1 MIRYLRKCI
10 DQLTWH
16 FSAATLFA
24 KVPTARFVAS
34 DYNCVSCSKKL
45 KVLKTHTKTA
55 ATLEIGLVRF
65 HETIKHCDSCSSIYR
80 CDEPRKLVPHGC
92 KSGFDVLVYV
102 GMAVLVECKNE
113 KLIKAELKSC
123 NIPIS
128 IRQIGN
134 LAKKFIVYLALA
146 HKQSRGKI
154 KDLLLARGG
163 YILHLDGTC
172 EGDSPHLMSALDG
185 IAQIVLDNIKIP
197 SEKADKIIPF
207 LRRIKDCYGIPLAL
221 VHDMGTG
228 ILSAVK
234 KVFPKVLDYICHYH
248 FLRDIGNDL
257 FGIEYAR
264 VRSELAKY
272 SIRPSLRKI
281 VKALEERMETQPE
294 MSNSLDCY
302 LKDEGKNGDV
312 LPSVLSYILSNWV
325 LDANSELDGYGFPF
339 DRSHLVFYKRLKTA
353 KNIVENLST
362 KKKKD
367 KHIIKLNRVLARAIN
382 DRDLKTVVSRMEEKV
397 QIFDQLRDAMRIAV
411 AEGKKGLN
419 DDGKNVDMKTI
430 KEAVTVFRNSD
441 KIKSAVE
448 SNVDYKKMV
457 KQIDKYWEKLFA
469 DPIMV
474 TTANGEKILVQPQRT
489 NNILERFFRD
499 IKRMYRSKA
508 GTQSLNKVIKAML
521 ADTPLVKNLSNPE
534 YVKIILNGHKALEDR
549 FAEIDEKLV
558 RQEMK
563 KNEVHQVISARMK
576 KVLRKPNWPSFLAK
590 TSKVAATL

>member
-1 MIRYLRKCI
+1 MAL
-10 DQLTWH
+10 
-16 FSAATLFA
+16 
-24 KVPTARFVAS
+24 FVA
-34 DYNCVSCSKKL
+34 
-45 KVLKTHTKTA
+45 
-55 ATLEIGLVRF
+55 
-65 HETIKHCDSCSSIYR
+65 
-80 CDEPRKLVPHGC
+80 
-92 KSGFDVLVYV
+92 
-102 GMAVLVECKNE
+102 CKNE
-113 KLIKAELKSC
+113 KQIKAELKSL

-128 IRQIGN
+128 IRQIGY

-154 KDLLLARGG
+154 KDLLLSRGG

-197 SEKADKIIPF
+197 SEKADKIIVF
-207 LRRIKDCYGIPLAL
+207 LRRIKQSYGIPLAL
-221 VHDMGTG
+221 VHDMGAG

-234 KVFPKVLDYICHYH
+234 EVFPGVLDYICHYH
-248 FLRDIGNDL
+248 FLRDIGIDL

-264 VRSELAKY
+264 IRNELAKY

-281 VKALEERMETQPE
+281 VKALEEMMETQPE

-302 LKDEGKNGDV
+302 LKDEGKSGDV
-312 LPSVLSYILSNWV
+312 LPSVLAYILSNWV

-339 DRSHLVFYKRLKTA
+339 DRSHLIFYRRLRTA
-353 KNIVENLST
+353 RSIVEGLST

-367 KHIIKLNRVLARAIN
+367 KYIIRLNRVLARAIN
-382 DRDLKTVVSRMEEKV
+382 DSNLKTTVSRMEEKV

-411 AEGKKGLN
+411 ADGKKGLN
-419 DDGKNVDMKTI
+419 DDGENVDMKTI
-430 KEAVTVFRNSD
+430 KEAVTIFRNSD
-441 KIKSAVE
+441 KIKAAVE

-474 TTANGEKILVQPQRT
+474 TTVNGEKILVQPQRT

-499 IKRMYRSKA
+499 IKRMYRSKS

-534 YVKIILNGHKALEDR
+534 YVQIILNGHNTLEDR

-563 KNEVHQVISARMK
+563 KSEAHQGISARMK
-576 KVLRKPNWPSFLAK
+576 KVLRKPNLPSSLAK
-590 TSKVAATL
+590 TAKAAATL

>member
-1 MIRYLRKCI
+1 M
-10 DQLTWH
+10 
-16 FSAATLFA
+16 
-24 KVPTARFVAS
+24 
-34 DYNCVSCSKKL
+34 
-45 KVLKTHTKTA
+45 KTHTKTA
-55 ATLEIGLVRF
+55 ATLEIGLVRI
-65 HETIKHCDSCSSIYR
+65 HETIKHCDSCFEIYR
-80 CDEPRKLVPHGC
+80 SDEPRKLVPHGC
-92 KSGFDVLVYV
+92 RSGFNVLVDV
-102 GMAVLVECKNE
+102 GMALFVECKNE
-113 KLIKAELKSC
+113 KQIQAELKSC
-123 NIPIS
+123 NVPIS
-128 IRQIGN
+128 IRQVGY

-146 HKQSRGKI
+146 HKESRGKI
-154 KDLLLARGG
+154 KDLLSLRGG

-172 EGDSPHLMSALDG
+172 EGDSPHLMSALDE

-207 LRRIKDCYGIPLAL
+207 LRRIKQSYGIPLAL

-234 KVFPKVLDYICHYH
+234 EVFPGVADYVCHYH

-257 FGIEYAR
+257 LGIEYAR
-264 VRSELAKY
+264 IRSELIKY

-281 VKALEERMETQPE
+281 VKALEERIETQSE
-294 MSNSLDCY
+294 LSNSLDCY
-302 LKDEGKNGDV
+302 LKDEAIAADV
-312 LPSVLSYILSNWV
+312 LPGVLAYILSNWI
-325 LDANSELDGYGFPF
+325 LDANSELNGYGFPF

-353 KNIVENLST
+353 KSIVEHLSA
-362 KKKKD
+362 KKKKNRF
-367 KHIIKLNRVLARAIN
+367 IINLNCVLGRAIN
-382 DRDLKTVVSRMEEKV
+382 NSNLKTIVSRMEEKA

-411 AEGKKGLN
+411 SDGKKGLN
-419 DDGKNVDMKTI
+419 DDGENIDIKTI
-430 KEAVTVFRNSD
+430 QRAVTIFRNSD
-441 KIKSAVE
+441 KIKAAVE
-448 SNVDYKKMV
+448 KNVDYKKMV

-499 IKRMYRSKA
+499 VKRMYRSKA

-534 YVKIILNGHKALEDR
+534 YVEIILNGHNTLEDR

-563 KNEVHQVISARMK
+563 KSEGHQGISTRMK
-576 KVLRKPNWPSFLAK
+576 KVLRKPNLPSLLVK
-590 TSKVAATL
+590 MSKAAAML